1 MSSAIPYSF
10 GHASPLSMPTLRTR
24 RFLRVKL
31 DMVGRCQL
39 RCIMCHFAHP
49 EFQENSVTMDHELL
63 EKVANDLFPIANDVV
78 LSSSAEPLLADA
90 LPRALELCREHDVP
104 SFHFSTNAIG
114 LTPAIINKT
123 IDVQMPV
130 LTISI
135 DGGTKETFEEI
146 RTPAKWDKL
155 MSRFD
160 RLREIKR
167 ERGSIFP
174 VVSATT
180 VLMRRTI
187 REMPTLVRVMAD
199 KGVERMNFVHMGVI
213 GGLGIENESLVNDP
227 KLSNDTLAECRELC
241 DELGIMATMPFP
253 FPENFGGSIDG
264 EGQILDAARSDEGG
278 GSAMGAEDG
287 ADVDFDTFSV
297 AAFMNHKNKEFL
309 FPVPEKTHHNRRC
322 YFPWYYIHVNPDG
335 TVFPCGSWFEFST
348 FGDFKTQTF
357 REIWTGEKYK
367 QLRHEHV
374 AMKHRDVC
382 ANCTVANMGRPDVLA
397 SFSHRAKI
405 KREWAERSNG
415 TSNTEGSASDQ

>member
-1 MSSAIPYSF
+1 
-10 GHASPLSMPTLRTR
+10 MPVLRTR

-49 EFQENSVTMDHELL
+49 DFQESQVTMGKDLL
-63 EKVANDLFPIANDVV
+63 EKVAADLFPIANDVV
-78 LSSSAEPLLADA
+78 LSSSAEPLLAQD

-114 LTPAIINKT
+114 LTDKIIHKT
-123 IDVQMPV
+123 IDVAMPV

-135 DGGTKETFEEI
+135 DGGTKETFEI
-146 RTPAKWDKL
+146 VRTPAKWDKL
-155 MSRFD
+155 MARFD
-160 RLREIKR
+160 RLREVKK
-167 ERGSIFP
+167 ERGSRLP

-187 REMPTLVRVMAD
+187 REMPTLVRLMHE
-199 KGVERMNFVHMGVI
+199 KGVEQMNFVHMGVI
-213 GGLGIENESLVNDP
+213 GGLGIEHESLVNDP
-227 KLSNDTLAECRELC
+227 KLSNDVLAETKVLC
-241 DELGIMATMPFP
+241 DELGIQTTMPLP

-264 EGQILDAARSDEGG
+264 GGQIVDAARSDEGG
-278 GSAMGAEDG
+278 GSAMGRGDDELPEY
-287 ADVDFDTFSV
+287 DTFSV
-297 AAFMNHKNKEFL
+297 AEFMNHKNKEFL
-309 FPVPEKTHHNRRC
+309 FPVPEKAHHNRRC

-367 QLRHEHV
+367 ELRHQHV

-405 KREWAERSNG
+405 KREWIAEQGGNG
-415 TSNTEGSASDQ
+415 TEQA

>member
-1 MSSAIPYSF
+1 
-10 GHASPLSMPTLRTR
+10 
-24 RFLRVKL
+24 
-31 DMVGRCQL
+31 
-39 RCIMCHFAHP
+39 MCHFAHP
-49 EFQENSVTMDHELL
+49 EFVENETIMDRDLL
-63 EKVANDLFPIANDVV
+63 EKVAADLFPIANDVV
-78 LSSSAEPLLADA
+78 LSSSAEPLLAPD
-90 LPRALELCREHDVP
+90 LPRALELCREHGVP

-114 LTPAIINKT
+114 LTKEIIEKT

-135 DGGTKETFEEI
+135 DGGTKETFEAI
-146 RTPAKWDKL
+146 RPPLKWEKI

-160 RLREIKR
+160 RVKELKEVH
-167 ERGSIFP
+167 GSRLP
-174 VVSATT
+174 VLSATT

-187 REMPTLVRVMAD
+187 REMPTLVRTMKD
-199 KGVERMNFVHMGVI
+199 KGVEQMNFVHMGVI
-213 GGLGIENESLVNDP
+213 GGLGIEDESLINDP
-227 KLSNDTLAECRELC
+227 KLSNDVLAEGRELC
-241 DELGIMATMPFP
+241 DELDIMATFPMP

-264 EGQILDAARSDEGG
+264 EGQIVDADRSDEGG
-278 GSAMGAEDG
+278 GSAMGEENEAAIEY
-287 ADVDFDTFSV
+287 DTFSV
-297 AAFMNHKNKEFL
+297 ADFMNHKNKEFL
-309 FPVPEKTHHNRRC
+309 FPVPDKMHHNRRC

-405 KREWAERSNG
+405 KREWQEQN
-415 TSNTEGSASDQ
+415 SADA